1 MSLFATFGN
10 ERPEDRLKEV
20 KTFFTEGNKK
30 SDAVIQVEDHEL
42 HVDLNIISLMSPTLA
57 SEFQQRPD
65 HQSPPRKTNKAV
77 AKLDGRVDHIVDMLT
92 SIYPNFRSVNV
103 VDEDNVEYLLPLAA
117 KYKLLFLLETC
128 KTLIEKE
135 LPGMN
140 MNTYIYLPTR
150 MEITSERYHKEN
162 KDRLMRYFVL
172 AHKNELF
179 ELRKRCMNKLVKCY
193 YSTKAHEQDGGTP
206 TRRTAAFQQLDPTTR
221 WEILRNRLFY
231 LEGTY
236 GEVTDNFED
245 M

>member
-1 MSLFATFGN
+1 MSLFTTSGN
-10 ERPEDRLKEV
+10 ERSEDLLKEV

-42 HVDLNIISLMSPTLA
+42 HVDLIVISLMSPTLA
-57 SEFQQRPD
+57 NEFQSRPD
-65 HQSPPRKTNKAV
+65 PQSPPSETNKAV
-77 AKLDGRVDHIVDMLT
+77 AKLDGCVDHIVDMLT
-92 SIYPNFRSVNV
+92 AIYPNFRSV
-103 VDEDNVEYLLPLAA
+103 VDKDNVENLLPLAA

-128 KTLIEKE
+128 ETFIEKE
-135 LPGMN
+135 LPDMN
-140 MNTYIYLPTR
+140 MN
-150 MEITSERYHKEN
+150 MELTSYRRKQITSESYQKEN

-172 AHKNELF
+172 AQKNELF

-193 YSTKAHEQDGGTP
+193 YSTKKHEGDGGTP
-206 TRRTAAFQQLDPTTR
+206 TRCTPAFQQLDPTTR

-236 GEVTDNFED
+236 GEVTDNLED